1 VEDQSTD
8 TSDLTDTAETPDD
21 SAGADTKAAP
31 ARGVPVGKRGGRHRY
46 FRPRPVA
53 AVPEPTSETE
63 QYEETPGATGVTETA
78 AAEAPTVESS
88 TTELAAD
95 TADST
100 TQQSPASVDDDVTE
114 TAEPALKPKRR
125 RWFGRRSAAPA
136 EEVPTEAAELQTAE
150 ATAPD
155 TDTELSTD
163 EEPEFKPAPK
173 PAGRRI
179 TIAVVAASVLFVA
192 AGAFGGAM
200 LQPYL
205 SDRAVAQTK
214 LTIARTATDAITTL
228 FTYTPEDVD
237 QLPARSSKY
246 LGGDLRDA
254 YAKQVDALAATNK
267 QNQIKRSAQ
276 VVGTAIESLN
286 GSDATAI
293 VYANITYNSAATK
306 DIPKIFLVSYRLSM
320 QRDGS
325 DWVITNMPWIT
336 SKDLTRLTP

>member
-1 VEDQSTD
+1 MEDQSTD
-8 TSDLTDTAETPDD
+8 TSDLTDTGGATQDGATEAET
-21 SAGADTKAAP
+21 AP

-46 FRPRPVA
+46 FRPRPASA
-53 AVPEPTSETE
+53 ATE
-63 QYEETPGATGVTETA
+63 ITA
-78 AAEAPTVESS
+78 AAEAPTEES
-88 TTELAAD
+88 TVTVDRATEA
-95 TADST
+95 TE
-100 TQQSPASVDDDVTE
+100 VTE
-114 TAEPALKPKRR
+114 EPKAKRR
-125 RWFGRRSAAPA
+125 RWFRRPAASA
-136 EEVPTEAAELQTAE
+136 EESPE
-150 ATAPD
+150 
-155 TDTELSTD
+155 TDVGVG
-163 EEPEFKPAPK
+163 EEPEFNSARK

-179 TIAVVAASVLFVA
+179 AVAVVAAAVLFVA
-192 AGAFGGAM
+192 AGAFAGAM

-286 GSDATAI
+286 GSDATAV

-306 DIPKIFLVSYRLSM
+306 DIPKIFLVSYRLTM
-320 QRDGS
+320 QREGRN
-325 DWVITNMPWIT
+325 WVITNMPWIT
-336 SKDLTRLTP
+336 SKDLTRLGP